1 MLQLLVGRDDR
12 GRLEGHKGSGALS
25 TSCPVGTWA
34 MGGVG
39 WASADYQ
46 KDGGPCITGLLGG
59 PPASRSFIDPAPPS
73 GMWWKKHGSGHQWLQ
88 RPILPLPLPGCVILV
103 NPLSTFL

>member
-1 MLQLLVGRDDR
+1 MGRDDR

-46 KDGGPCITGLLGG
+46 KDGGPCIAGLLGG
-59 PPASRSFIDPAPPS
+59 HLPLGLS
-73 GMWWKKHGSGHQWLQ
+73 L
-88 RPILPLPLPGCVILV
+88 ILPHPVECGGKSMVLGSSGSSVQSCLCL
-103 NPLSTFL
+103 FLAV